1 MGKGRSGPRH
11 ALRERARKMALSRC
25 TGVLVG
31 ALRRAAGASA
41 GGLAESFLPRQLS
54 SKVSVD
60 LVIPTTNS
68 QGAAFPEDLR
78 STSGLGKG
86 DGKETHTSKWLSEG
100 VGPMEMINSV
110 PPIASASK
118 IVACRGGQDQLGH
131 PVEFIKVYGTTLEE
145 PACCK
150 YCGLR
155 YCYDGHH

>member
-1 MGKGRSGPRH
+1 
-11 ALRERARKMALSRC
+11 MALSRC

-86 DGKETHTSKWLSEG
+86 DGKETHTSKWLS
-100 VGPMEMINSV
+100 VSART
-110 PPIASASK
+110 PPFSPHESFSELASRADFSDALSSFSCCSAFEK
-118 IVACRGGQDQLGH
+118 NVARL
-131 PVEFIKVYGTTLEE
+131 
-145 PACCK
+145 
-150 YCGLR
+150 
-155 YCYDGHH
+155 